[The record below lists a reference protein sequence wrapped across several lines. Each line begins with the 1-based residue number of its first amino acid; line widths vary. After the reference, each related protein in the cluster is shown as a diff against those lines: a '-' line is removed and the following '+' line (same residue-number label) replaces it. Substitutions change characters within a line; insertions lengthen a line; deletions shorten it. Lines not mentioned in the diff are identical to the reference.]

1 LYNKLASISPFK
13 NWLGIPRISAYY
25 GKECFKFSANFLRMT
40 FPKSVADV
48 ASAQQVTPQVE
59 LLLTVISNEHSRK
72 EIQES
77 LKLSDRNN
85 FSENYLKPAL
95 DLKVIEMTIPDK
107 PQSSKQQYRL
117 TALGKS
123 LLK

>member
-1 LYNKLASISPFK
+1 
-13 NWLGIPRISAYY
+13 
-25 GKECFKFSANFLRMT
+25 MT

-48 ASAQQVTPQVE
+48 ASAQQVTQQVTPQVE